1 MVDKTIDAP
10 YDKTMNREDEETL
23 NNLIKGGLLGAGLTA
38 LLKRQVDGE
47 DIAVGALL
55 GAAILASVKASERAK
70 ETKIPLLVQEG
81 DSLYWKHP
89 DGHKE
94 FFKELPNDSKSLPT
108 KFKLS

>member
-1 MVDKTIDAP
+1 
-10 YDKTMNREDEETL
+10 MNQADEETL

-38 LLKRQVDGE
+38 LLKQEADGE

-55 GAAILASVKASERAK
+55 GAAILASIKASERAK
-70 ETKIPLLVQEG
+70 ETKIPILVQEG

-94 FFKELPNDSKSLPT
+94 FFKKLPT
-108 KFKLS
+108 DSNHLPPKFKLS